1 MNTYVRLGLQL
12 NGRRAFRN
20 GISDYK
26 FEKKTV
32 SSRLDDVHATSLGP
46 PPTTSRLQPAGP
58 TWKKKE

>member
-1 MNTYVRLGLQL
+1 MEDEHLEMASRITNL
-12 NGRRAFRN
+12 
-20 GISDYK
+20 
-26 FEKKTV
+26 KKKV